1 MASIKLQGD
10 TSGELT
16 ISAPAVA
23 GTNTLTLPAST
34 GTVLTDTAPKAGN
47 ILQVLQS
54 VKTDTFSTTSQT
66 LVDVSDLSVTITPT
80 STSSKILVH
89 MDLMVAVS
97 FHLGGLQLVRDTTN
111 IYQGD
116 AASNRTRFTIAIGI
130 PPNSD
135 GYNQRSSAMF
145 LDSPNT
151 TSATT
156 YKIQAINRV
165 DAQGGTMYINRTE
178 QDRDTVGYDPRGV
191 SSITVMEVAG

>member
-1 MASIKLQGD
+1 MATIINADTSNGLKLTSD
-10 TSGELT
+10 TSGIIELQ
-16 ISAPAVA
+16 SG
-23 GTNTLTLPAST
+23 GTTKATVNSSGLTSS
-34 GTVLTDTAPKAGN
+34 GH

-66 LVDVSDLSVTITPT
+66 LVDVSDLSVAITPS

-97 FHLGGLQLVRDTTN
+97 FHVGGLQLVRDTTN

-116 AASNRTRFTIAIGI
+116 AAGNRTRFTIAIGI

-145 LDSPNT
+145 LDSPST

-165 DAQGGTMYINRTE
+165 DTSGGTMYINRTE
-178 QDRDTVGYDPRGV
+178 QDRNTIGYDPRGV

>member
-1 MASIKLQGD
+1 MATIINAD
-10 TSGELT
+10 TSNGLKLTSDNSGIIELQSGGIT
-16 ISAPAVA
+16 KATVNSS
-23 GTNTLTLPAST
+23 GLTSP
-34 GTVLTDTAPKAGN
+34 GH

-66 LVDVSDLSVTITPT
+66 LVDVSDLSVTITPS

-97 FHLGGLQLVRDTTN
+97 FHVGGLQLVRDTTN

-116 AASNRTRFTIAIGI
+116 AAGNRTRFTIAIGI
-130 PPNSD
+130 PPSSD

-145 LDSPNT
+145 LDSPST

-165 DAQGGTMYINRTE
+165 DTSGGTMYINRTE
-178 QDRDTVGYDPRGV
+178 QDRNTIGYDPRGV

>member
-1 MASIKLQGD
+1 MATLINADTSNGLKLTSD
-10 TSGELT
+10 TSGIIQLQSGGTTKATVNSSGLT
-16 ISAPAVA
+16 SP
-23 GTNTLTLPAST
+23 GH
-34 GTVLTDTAPKAGN
+34 

-66 LVDVSDLSVTITPT
+66 LVDVSDLSVAITPS

-97 FHLGGLQLVRDTTN
+97 FHVGGLQLVRDTTN

-116 AASNRTRFTIAIGI
+116 AAGNRTRFTIAIGI
-130 PPNSD
+130 PPSGD
-135 GYNQRSSAMF
+135 GYSQRSSAMF
-145 LDSPNT
+145 LDSPST

-165 DAQGGTMYINRTE
+165 DTSGGTMYINRTE
-178 QDRDTVGYDPRGV
+178 QDRNTIGYDPRGV